1 MIIRKPYAFLIKNF
15 RKIHIFLLLLS
26 LFVAYM
32 LIDVNSF
39 VSEFMRIE
47 VYDAYRNPI
56 SHHITIFLLLA
67 ILLLVIGCAAL
78 LFLLIHKKKPWK
90 VYLLPLI
97 EYLVLFFVLMMIRNF
112 FIGYTYDINS
122 ADLRM
127 SRDLLVIFLLG
138 QIPTIGIFIM
148 RIFGLDINK
157 FQFNID
163 EEFLE
168 LSEEDREE
176 VEIGLNIDK
185 NSFIRFYKRN
195 VRYFKYFYL
204 EHKRICLTIL
214 FAVLAVCCYR
224 LYVFIFIVN
233 RSYSEGD
240 VYHANGY
247 TFIVND
253 VYYTDKDYKGNVVE
267 NGSSFV
273 VVNLTMRNNSSP
285 RTIYLENFHLKNS
298 DLDYVT
304 TRKTYAKEF
313 QDLGDA
319 YESTSKLQKDEVLNC
334 IIIYKVPRELKKNKF
349 VLYYQEK
356 GGYLRKIKLKVKDL
370 SVISNS
376 VELKMGDE
384 MPLGIQSKD
393 DTIVFDYYEVTDS
406 VDYTVKECRNG
417 NCVYR
422 KYDFNAD
429 GDYKILKIEFSSDV
443 YEAKNMIDFLKNYG
457 KLIYKDSN
465 DDDEVV
471 EYVNPIGKNYCGKN
485 IFMKV
490 PVELESSGDI
500 RFEFSIRDKKYIY
513 KIA

>member
-1 MIIRKPYAFLIKNF
+1 M
-15 RKIHIFLLLLS
+15 
-26 LFVAYM
+26 
-32 LIDVNSF
+32 
-39 VSEFMRIE
+39 
-47 VYDAYRNPI
+47 
-56 SHHITIFLLLA
+56 
-67 ILLLVIGCAAL
+67 
-78 LFLLIHKKKPWK
+78 
-90 VYLLPLI
+90 
-97 EYLVLFFVLMMIRNF
+97 
-112 FIGYTYDINS
+112 
-122 ADLRM
+122 
-127 SRDLLVIFLLG
+127 
-138 QIPTIGIFIM
+138 
-148 RIFGLDINK
+148 LDI
-157 FQFNID
+157 
-163 EEFLE
+163 
-168 LSEEDREE
+168 
-176 VEIGLNIDK
+176 LN
-185 NSFIRFYKRN
+185 
-195 VRYFKYFYL
+195 
-204 EHKRICLTIL
+204 
-214 FAVLAVCCYR
+214 
-224 LYVFIFIVN
+224 IFIVN

-370 SVISNS
+370 SEISNS

-393 DTIVFDYYEVTDS
+393 DTIIFDYYEVTDS